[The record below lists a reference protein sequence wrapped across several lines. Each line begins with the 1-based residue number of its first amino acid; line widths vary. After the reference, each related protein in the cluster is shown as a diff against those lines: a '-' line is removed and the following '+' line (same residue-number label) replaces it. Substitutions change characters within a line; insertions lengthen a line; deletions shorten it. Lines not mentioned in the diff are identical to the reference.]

1 MRYYVE
7 ESLSNF
13 NFWSGGRD
21 RAKLLSDE
29 QFDIVEQMMEE
40 TAPEEGW
47 SDTAIN
53 DLFWFDFDT
62 IANWLGY
69 KNEECLE
76 KDITND
82 EIDEAQ
88 EWFNSVAEGYD
99 FFGLAGMNRGDYI
112 FTNDDGEEE
121 MDYDSA
127 YDDFVEWWNDKPDI
141 EQVEIFRNY
150 K

>member
-21 RAKLLSDE
+21 RAELLSDE
-29 QFDIVEQMMEE
+29 QFDIVEQMIEE
-40 TAPEEGW
+40 MAPEDGW

-69 KNEECLE
+69 K
-76 KDITND
+76 
-82 EIDEAQ
+82 
-88 EWFNSVAEGYD
+88 S
-99 FFGLAGMNRGDYI
+99 
-112 FTNDDGEEE
+112 
-121 MDYDSA
+121 
-127 YDDFVEWWNDKPDI
+127 
-141 EQVEIFRNY
+141 
-150 K
+150 

>member
-40 TAPEEGW
+40 MAPEEGW

-69 KNEECLE
+69 KSEEHLE

-99 FFGLAGMNRGDYI
+99 FFELAGMNRGDYI

-150 K
+150 Q

>member
-40 TAPEEGW
+40 MAPEEGW

-69 KNEECLE
+69 KSEEHLE

-99 FFGLAGMNRGDYI
+99 FFELAGMNRGDYI
-112 FTNDDGEEE
+112 FTDDDGEEE